1 MQEPIDD
8 RTENLKA
15 KAAQYFAKSGAELEQ
30 IRKLIAIRL
39 NQLALVYTTE
49 HKLPRESVIVS
60 TRVKSL
66 ESFLYKLQ
74 RKQYPD
80 FNSPKEIIHDLIG
93 ARVTCW
99 FLDDCVGMYN
109 FILNS
114 KQFHIVPFSE
124 ENYIENPKESGY
136 RSIHLLAQISYDS
149 QVVSENGKIK
159 IVHDDMIC
167 EIQVRTKLMDTWADL
182 THEFQYK
189 ARTLGVHDSDLA
201 KVLKTQ
207 ANRFFSE
214 DESFLA
220 IRDVYQSMIKKIE
233 ES

>member
-1 MQEPIDD
+1 MPQSNKYRIAA
-8 RTENLKA
+8 LKE
-15 KAAQYFAKSGAELEQ
+15 KATQYFAKHSVELEQ
-30 IRKLIAIRL
+30 IRELVAIRL
-39 NQLALVYTTE
+39 NQLARVYTND
-49 HKLPRESVIVS
+49 HDLPREAVIVS

-66 ESFLYKLQ
+66 ESFFYKLE
-74 RKQYPD
+74 RKKFPD
-80 FNSPKEIIHDLIG
+80 FISPKDIANDLIG

-109 FILNS
+109 FILHS
-114 KQFHIVPFSE
+114 RQFHVVPSSE
-124 ENYIENPKESGY
+124 ENYINEPKESGY
-136 RSIHLLAQISYDS
+136 RSIHLLAQVSYDS

-189 ARTLGVHDSDLA
+189 ARTLGVHDSELA

-220 IRDVYQSMIKKIE
+220 IRDIYQKMKSKAE
-233 ES
+233 E